1 MKALVYTKYGPP
13 EVLHLAEVARPLAK
27 EHEILI
33 RVRAVEAT
41 KSDCEMRSF
50 RFAVDWFWLPL
61 RLAFGVFRPRHKILG
76 GYFAGEIVALGEQVE
91 GFSVG
96 DAVYGCTGLKF
107 GAYAEFLSLS
117 QRATVAPKPSRMSYA
132 QASAVPLGGL
142 NAYHFIEL
150 SALQAGESILVNG
163 AAGSI
168 GAHAIQ
174 IAKARGARV
183 IAVDAEH
190 KRDFVMALGA
200 DEFVDYQNQGVSSLS
215 GPYDV
220 VFDMVPGSSYAS
232 LVGLLSSSGRYFC
245 GNPRLITMLRCTLTH
260 LFSKRSASFAFAKE
274 TRAEL
279 RALTEL
285 IEGGLVNPIVERVYP
300 MEDAA
305 VAHSRVEAEERVGAL
320 VLSFNPASANEL

>member
-1 MKALVYTKYGPP
+1 MKALLYKKYGPP
-13 EVLHLAEVARPLAK
+13 EVLYLAEVAKPHAK
-27 EHEILI
+27 ADEILV

-41 KSDCEMRSF
+41 KSDCEMRRF
-50 RFAVDWFWLPL
+50 RFAVNWFWLPL
-61 RLAFGVFRPRHKILG
+61 RLAAGLLRPRRQILG
-76 GYFAGEIVALGEQVE
+76 GYFSGEVVALGEQVK
-91 GFSVG
+91 GFQVG

-107 GAYAEFLSLS
+107 GAYAEFLTLS
-117 QRATVAPKPSRMSYA
+117 QRSTLVPKPSRMSYA

-150 SALQAGESILVNG
+150 AALQSGESILING

-174 IAKARGARV
+174 IAKAKGARV
-183 IAVDAEH
+183 VAVDAMH

-200 DEFVDYQNQGVSSLS
+200 DEFVDYQSQSLNSLS
-215 GPYDV
+215 DTFDV
-220 VFDMVPGSSYAS
+220 VFDMVPGSSYGA
-232 LVGLLSSSGRYFC
+232 LLRLLTSSGRYFC
-245 GNPRLITMLRCTLTH
+245 GNPRLITMLRCTLTN
-260 LFSKRSASFAFAKE
+260 LFSKRSASFAFARE

-285 IEGGLVNPIVERVYP
+285 IEGGLVNPIVERVYA

-305 VAHSRVEAEERVGAL
+305 IAHSRVEAEERVGAL
-320 VLSFNPASANEL
+320 VLSFDPASANEL